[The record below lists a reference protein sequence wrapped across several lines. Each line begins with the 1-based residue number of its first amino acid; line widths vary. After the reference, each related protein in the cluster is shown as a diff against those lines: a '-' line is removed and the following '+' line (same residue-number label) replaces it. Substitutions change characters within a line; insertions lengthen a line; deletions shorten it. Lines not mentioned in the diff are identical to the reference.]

1 MPLRKALMDYKNSK
15 KEEGI
20 QPIFLLG
27 EEVTSENCLACLK
40 QLKTLLSKMK
50 ENITR
55 VKKHN
60 FKIDMIKI
68 LRYLGLSHFDSQ
80 CVNEVWIQL
89 FQIYFEYI
97 KCHDLYTVEI
107 TTITRE
113 VVEPGTNQEAKKHK
127 NPQTASLLYINE
139 ADLKK

>member
-1 MPLRKALMDYKNSK
+1 MDYKNSK
-15 KEEGI
+15 KDEGI

-50 ENITR
+50 ENFTR
-55 VKKHN
+55 VNKHKLKK
-60 FKIDMIKI
+60 DMIKI
-68 LRYLGLSHFDSQ
+68 LGYLGRSNFDSK

-107 TTITRE
+107 TTITCE
-113 VVEPGTNQEAKKHK
+113 VVEPGTN
-127 NPQTASLLYINE
+127 
-139 ADLKK
+139 